1 MYLIS
6 QGTTLLP
13 DLENRQTIFHIEYFI
28 CHFCFIIIIISII
41 IYITIIIIIVI
52 IIIII
57 VVIVTLLFCCL
68 EMRKCK
74 LYKFV

>member
-28 CHFCFIIIIISII
+28 CHFCFIIIIIII
-41 IYITIIIIIVI
+41 IYITIIIIIVII

-68 EMRKCK
+68 EMRKYK

>member
-28 CHFCFIIIIISII
+28 CHFCFIIIIII
-41 IYITIIIIIVI
+41 IYITIIIIII
-52 IIIII
+52 I
-57 VVIVTLLFCCL
+57 VIVTLLFCCL
-68 EMRKCK
+68 EMRKYK